1 VSCGRTQEF
10 LAKRKIGSKELQDA
24 KKQTIGGREALKLV
38 LEMDEIYV
46 AKGSKLV
53 HIDVKKDR
61 PDAAALKALVIG
73 PTGNLRAPC
82 VRIGRTMLIGFS
94 EEAYLKVLA

>member
-1 VSCGRTQEF
+1 MSCGRTQEF
-10 LAKRKIGSKELQDA
+10 LAKRKIESRELRDA
-24 KKQTIGGREALKLV
+24 KKQTIGGSEALKLV

-61 PDAAALKALVIG
+61 PDAATLKALVIG